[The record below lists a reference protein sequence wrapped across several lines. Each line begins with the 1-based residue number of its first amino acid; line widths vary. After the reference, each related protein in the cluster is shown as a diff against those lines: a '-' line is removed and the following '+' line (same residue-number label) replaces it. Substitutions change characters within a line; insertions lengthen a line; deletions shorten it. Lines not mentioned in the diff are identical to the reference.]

1 MRYLLLACDYDGT
14 LARGGQVDEATIDA
28 LRRLR
33 DSGRRTVLV
42 TGRELDDLLAA
53 FPGVELFDRIVAE
66 NGALVYDPA
75 SHEAHELGPPP
86 PESFLATLR
95 SLEVHPLSK
104 GRVIV
109 ATREPHETAVVQAI
123 RECGLELQ
131 VVFNR
136 GAVMVL
142 PSGLNKASG
151 LAAALAQ
158 LGLSRHNCVGIG
170 DAENDHAFLGLCE
183 CAVAVADALP
193 AVREAADLVTSGG
206 AGEGVIEL
214 VDALIASDLRDG
226 ALRLDRHQIALA
238 TAEDGESIRFDPHES
253 SLLIAGSSGG
263 GKSSLAAGVLERL
276 GEAAYQ
282 FCVVDPEGD
291 YPALAGAIVLGDPH
305 HAPTLAEVVDVL
317 ADPVRNVVANLV
329 ALPLHDRPAFFAAL
343 LPRLEELR
351 TRAGRPHWIMVD
363 EAHHLWP
370 SSRDAAG
377 AAAPRT
383 PSGFILITVH
393 PEHVMPEV
401 LAPIGTVVA
410 AGQRPAAV
418 IHEFV
423 RMVGV
428 SPPPLPADGLEPGQV
443 LVWDRGAGR
452 GVVRARGIPA
462 RAERRRHIRKYAK
475 GELGEDQ
482 SFYFRGADGKLNLR
496 AYNLMLFVTLAEG
509 VDDETWQH
517 HLRRQDYSRWFRDSI
532 KDPELAADAE
542 RVESDSTLAPAESR
556 ARIKQ
561 AIESRYTL
569 AA

>member
-1 MRYLLLACDYDGT
+1 MRYLVLACDYDGT
-14 LARGGQVDEATIDA
+14 LARAGRVDDATVDA
-28 LRRLR
+28 LRRLCE
-33 DSGRRTVLV
+33 SGRRIVLV
-42 TGRELDDLLAA
+42 TGRELDDLLAV
-53 FPGVELFDRIVAE
+53 FPGVELFDRVVAE
-66 NGALVYDPA
+66 NGALLYDPA
-75 SHEAHELGPPP
+75 SRESHALGPPP
-86 PESFLATLR
+86 AETFLAALR
-95 SLEVHPLSK
+95 SLGVSPVST

-109 ATREPHETAVVQAI
+109 ATREPHEAAVVQAI

-131 VVFNR
+131 LVFNR

-142 PSGLNKASG
+142 PSGINKASG

-170 DAENDHAFLGLCE
+170 DAENDHAFLALCE
-183 CAVAVADALP
+183 CAVAVGDALP

-206 AGEGVIEL
+206 AGTGVIEL
-214 VDALIASDLRDG
+214 VDALIASDLRDS

-238 TAEDGESIRFDPHES
+238 SAEDGELIRFDPHES

-263 GKSSLAAGVLERL
+263 GKSSVAAGVLERL
-276 GEAAYQ
+276 SEASYQ

-291 YPALAGAIVLGDPH
+291 YPALASAIVLGDPQ
-305 HAPTLAEVVDVL
+305 HAPTIAEILDVL
-317 ADPVRNVVANLV
+317 DDPARNVVANLV
-329 ALPLHDRPAFFAAL
+329 ALSLHDRPAFFAAL
-343 LPRLEELR
+343 LSRLEELR
-351 TRAGRPHWIMVD
+351 TRVGRPHWIMVD

-370 SSRDAAG
+370 GSRDAA
-377 AAAPRT
+377 AAAPPRT
-383 PSGFILITVH
+383 SSGFILITVH
-393 PEHVMPEV
+393 PEHVMSEV
-401 LAPIGTVVA
+401 LTPIGTVVA

-418 IHEFV
+418 IQEFARV
-423 RMVGV
+423 VGV
-428 SPPPLPADGLEPGQV
+428 TPPPLPTDDGEPGQV
-443 LVWDRGAGR
+443 LVWDRGPGR
-452 GVVRARGIPA
+452 RVVRARGIPA
-462 RAERRRHIRKYAK
+462 RAERRRHVRKYAK

-509 VDDETWQH
+509 VDEETWQH

-542 RVESDSTLAPAESR
+542 RVETDPKLAPAESR

-569 AA
+569 PE